1 MMKNPDDDTAGY
13 AVNMPV
19 KIIVLIVCFFSASN
33 QAKADIG
40 LSEWTGVE
48 RIVAIGDIHGDFKAF
63 RKLLLETKLINKRNR
78 WIGGKT
84 HFVQVGDV
92 PDRGPDSR
100 KVMDL
105 LMKLEGQAAKAGG
118 RVHALI
124 GNHEAMNIAG
134 DLRYVDA
141 GEYKAFVDR
150 KSQRRQQAYYE
161 NTIKYLQNTL
171 APEQLPTFD
180 DTYKAQWLERYP
192 LGYVE
197 HRAAWAPGGKYGR
210 WVREHNSVIKI
221 NGTLF
226 VHGGISPKH
235 RGRSLDEMNAI
246 IRSELTQGD
255 QLPDTALANDQ
266 LGPLWYRGLSKVV
279 ETCEIQVEI
288 NQLLKAYNA
297 QRIVVAHTPV
307 AGAIVSRYNNRL
319 VMVDV
324 GLSAHYGGA
333 RAALVIEGDELSVMH
348 EGKRLSP
355 LVPAAGYLANAS
367 SATTVTAPLF
377 ERFLK
382 RLNGVNL
389 DRSLDCSTPN
399 AEVP

>member
-1 MMKNPDDDTAGY
+1 MKIKDDPAGY
-13 AVNMPV
+13 VMNISLM
-19 KIIVLIVCFFSASN
+19 KIVLAICVLCAFGA
-33 QAKADIG
+33 AKADSGI
-40 LSEWTGVE
+40 SEWSSVE
-48 RIVAIGDIHGDFKAF
+48 RIVAIGDIHGDFAAF
-63 RKLLLETKLINKRNR
+63 RQLLLETKLINKRNR

-105 LMKLEGQAAKAGG
+105 LMKLESQAAKAGG

-124 GNHEAMNIAG
+124 GNHEAMNIIG

-141 GEYKAFVDR
+141 GEYNAFVDR
-150 KSQRRQQAYYE
+150 KSRRRQQAYYE
-161 NTIKYLQNTL
+161 NTVKYLQNTL

-180 DTYKAQWLERYP
+180 DAYKARWMERYP

-197 HRAAWAPGGKYGR
+197 HRTAWAPNGKYGR

-226 VHGGISPKH
+226 VHGGISP
-235 RGRSLDEMNAI
+235 RDQGRSLDEMNAL

-255 QLPDTALANDQ
+255 NLPDTALANDQ

-279 ETCEIQVEI
+279 ETCEIQDEI

-307 AGAIVSRYNNRL
+307 AGAILPRYNSRL
-319 VMVDV
+319 IMVDV

-333 RAALVIEGDELSVMH
+333 RAALVIEDDKLSVMH
-348 EGKRLSP
+348 EGKLLSP
-355 LVPAAGYLANAS
+355 LVPAAGYLENAS
-367 SATTVTAPLF
+367 SATTDAAPLF

-389 DRSLDCSTPN
+389 DQALDCSTPH